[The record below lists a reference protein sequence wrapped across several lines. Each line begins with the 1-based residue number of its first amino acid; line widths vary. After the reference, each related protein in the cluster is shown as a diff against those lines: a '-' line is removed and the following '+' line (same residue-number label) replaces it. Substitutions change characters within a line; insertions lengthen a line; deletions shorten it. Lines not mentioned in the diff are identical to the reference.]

1 MDFDRDM
8 KKLCILIAAVIL
20 LEIPVFFVWKYFS
33 GDKQETPPA
42 EIQISATEETTLP
55 HSTEP
60 VLETTVVPTEA
71 VTVPEETAAPET
83 KPQETIPEETL
94 PAETIPEETVPETTV
109 PEETVPAE
117 SMPEEPVPINWD
129 QVPQYYQD
137 HYPDAR
143 YGRSTMTHNGGS
155 MTALAMVASYMTET
169 EYLPDQMADWLAHFL
184 GGDYQR
190 LEYGSDLLGLV
201 WKRGLNV
208 YETLQGVQDGKIAIL
223 LIGSN
228 SIFGNDRYLVV
239 TGVNE
244 DGTYRVMDT
253 HSTHFGTSW
262 LNQFFENGFTTDQLR
277 GGYQAGWI
285 YDKNAMPE
293 NYKPY
298 QPEPPAAECRY
309 GDLELSDYDINL
321 LVRLICME
329 AGSEPFDGQQAVAEV
344 VLNRLHSGKFQN
356 SVYNIIHAP
365 EQFPSADR
373 LHLAEPTYSQY
384 KAVEQA
390 LNGPYVLPD
399 DVHFFAKFKVNDKL
413 WGKIGSHYFCYSY

>member
-8 KKLCILIAAVIL
+8 KKLCILIVAVIL
-20 LEIPVFFVWKYFS
+20 LEIPVFFLWKHFS
-33 GDKQETPPA
+33 KERQDAPDA
-42 EIQISATEETTLP
+42 QISISFPSETEDPTVAVSVPVETNETQSVSMETIQEETLP
-55 HSTEP
+55 SESHPEEQISDE
-60 VLETTVVPTEA
+60 
-71 VTVPEETAAPET
+71 TVPEETSAA
-83 KPQETIPEETL
+83 
-94 PAETIPEETVPETTV
+94 ETVPEENVSLT
-109 PEETVPAE
+109 
-117 SMPEEPVPINWD
+117 ID

-137 HYPDAR
+137 DYPDVR
-143 YGRSTMTHNGGS
+143 YGRGTMPHNGGS
-155 MTALAMVASYMTET
+155 MTALAMVASYMTDQT
-169 EYLPDQMADWLAHFL
+169 YYPDQMADWLAHFL

-190 LEYGSDLLGLV
+190 LEYGSDLLGLS
-201 WKRGLNV
+201 WKRGMHV
-208 YETLQGVQDGKIAIL
+208 DETLRGVQDGKVAIL

-244 DGTYRVMDT
+244 DGSYQVMDT

-262 LNQFFENGFTTDQLR
+262 LHQFFESGFSASQLR

-293 NYKPY
+293 DFVPY
-298 QPEPPAAECRY
+298 EPEPPAEQSRY
-309 GDLELSDYDINL
+309 GDLTLSDSEINL

-344 VLNRLHSGKFQN
+344 VLNRLYSGKFQN

-365 EQFPSADR
+365 DQFPSAER
-373 LHLAEPTYSQY
+373 LDLAEPTYSQY